1 MKQIS
6 RFLAAFLAVLL
17 ITSVV
22 LPDLVGVL
30 SVKAETKTK
39 TVSLVITEGLKAGE
53 TYMDGM
59 VSVGTDMPYKA
70 GKVKLKDVAGNDA
83 GEAAGYVTNGTNANA
98 SDGTGALIRFTPKY
112 DGTIQVAAQLGEGK
126 TFCIDNTSDKKD
138 NFSYEN
144 EAEKKLVN

>member
-39 TVSLVITEGLKAGE
+39 TVSLDITGGPSKKGLLKGN

-70 GKVKLKDVAGNDA
+70 GNVDLKDVAGNDA
-83 GEAAGYVTNGTNANA
+83 GSAAGYVTNGTNANA

-112 DGTIQVAAQLGEGK
+112 NGTIQVAAQLGGNK
-126 TFCIDNTSDKKD
+126 TFRIDTSDGQEI
-138 NFSYEN
+138 FSHAN
-144 EAEKKLVN
+144 GTK

>member
-39 TVSLVITEGLKAGE
+39 TDSLVITEGLKAGE

-59 VSVGTDMPYKA
+59 VSVGTDM
-70 GKVKLKDVAGNDA
+70 
-83 GEAAGYVTNGTNANA
+83 
-98 SDGTGALIRFTPKY
+98 
-112 DGTIQVAAQLGEGK
+112 
-126 TFCIDNTSDKKD
+126 
-138 NFSYEN
+138 SYTK
-144 EAEKKLVN
+144 AEKK